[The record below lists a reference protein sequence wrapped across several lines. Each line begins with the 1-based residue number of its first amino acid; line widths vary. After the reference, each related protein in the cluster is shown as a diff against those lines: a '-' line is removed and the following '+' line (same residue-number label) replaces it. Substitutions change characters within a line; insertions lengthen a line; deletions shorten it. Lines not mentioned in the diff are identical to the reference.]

1 LTLPLA
7 GRREYHPATE
17 AVRLPSAAVCRKAI
31 MRIMEIVSGVHV
43 NGAVHHCVLLSR
55 ELIRRGHKLTLLCR
69 PGAWIAEELADAPID
84 VIFSDLR
91 RFPPYELRRVA
102 AEIRGRGIDVIH
114 THMSRAHSFG
124 VLLRWMAGVPSVA
137 TAHTRLVQPHW
148 MFNDLV
154 IAVSDATRRFQC
166 RYNLVRPSR
175 ITTIHSFID
184 PRPLTCVPAD
194 ARARFRQSLG
204 VGPQTPLFGTLGTI
218 LPRKGQ
224 LYLVR
229 ALPGILAAV
238 PEARLVIIGET
249 HDEHPQYR
257 AKLEQTAQR
266 LGVSSRIV
274 WAGYCP
280 NAYEILAA
288 LDVFALA
295 SLEENLP
302 MAILEAMALGL
313 PPVATAVGGIPEC
326 VVSGETGL
334 LVPPAN
340 PKAMAAAVA
349 SLLADPAQRRR
360 LGEAGRRQ
368 VHESFSLE
376 GQITRI
382 EAALQTIVSRRAA

>member
-1 LTLPLA
+1 
-7 GRREYHPATE
+7 
-17 AVRLPSAAVCRKAI
+17 

-43 NGAVHHCVLLSR
+43 SGAVHHCALLSR
-55 ELIRRGHKLTLLCR
+55 ELIRRGHEVTLLCR
-69 PGAWIAEELADAPID
+69 PGAWIAGELAGEPID
-84 VIFSDLR
+84 VLFSDLR
-91 RFPPYELRRVA
+91 RLPFDELHRVA
-102 AEIRGRGIDVIH
+102 AEIRARGIEVVH
-114 THMSRAHSFG
+114 THMSRAHFFG
-124 VLLRWMAGVPSVA
+124 VLLRWFAGVPSVA
-137 TAHTRLVQPHW
+137 TAHCRQVQPHW

-154 IAVSDATRRFQC
+154 IAVSEATRRYQC
-166 RYNLVRPSR
+166 RYNLVRRNR
-175 ITTIHSFID
+175 ITTIQSFID
-184 PRPLTCVPAD
+184 PGRLAGVPAD
-194 ARARFRQSLG
+194 ARTKFRQSLG
-204 VGPQTPLFGTLGTI
+204 LDEQTPLFGTLGTI

-229 ALPGILAAV
+229 ALPKILAAV

-249 HDEHPQYR
+249 HDAHPQYR
-257 AKLEQTAQR
+257 VKLQQTAEQ

-274 WAGYCP
+274 WAGYCAD
-280 NAYEILAA
+280 AYEVLAA

-302 MAILEAMALGL
+302 MVILEAMALGL
-313 PPVATAVGGIPEC
+313 PTVATAVGGIPEC

-340 PKAMAAAVA
+340 SEAMAAAVA
-349 SLLADPAQRRR
+349 GLLADPVQRRR

-382 EAALQTIVSRRAA
+382 EAVLQSLVRRRAA

>member
-1 LTLPLA
+1 
-7 GRREYHPATE
+7 
-17 AVRLPSAAVCRKAI
+17 
-31 MRIMEIVSGVHV
+31 MRIMESVSGVHV
-43 NGAVHHCVLLSR
+43 NGALHHCALLSR
-55 ELIRRGHKLTLLCR
+55 ELVRRGHELTLLCR
-69 PGAWIAEELADAPID
+69 PDAWIAQELAAEPID

-91 RFPPYELRRVA
+91 RFPLDELRRVA
-102 AEIRGRGIDVIH
+102 AEIRGRGIEVLH

-124 VLLRWMAGVPSVA
+124 VLLRWFAGVPSVA
-137 TAHTRLVQPHW
+137 TAHNRRMQPHW

-184 PRPLTCVPAD
+184 PRRLSGVPAD
-194 ARARFRQSLG
+194 ARARFRQGLALDE
-204 VGPQTPLFGTLGTI
+204 QTPLFGTLGTI

-224 LYLVR
+224 LHLVR

-249 HDEHPQYR
+249 LDEHRQYQ
-257 AKLEQTAQR
+257 AKLERTAEQ
-266 LGVSSRIV
+266 LGVSSRII

-280 NAYEILAA
+280 NAYEVLAA
-288 LDVFALA
+288 LDVFVLA

-302 MAILEAMALGL
+302 MVILEAMALGL
-313 PPVATAVGGIPEC
+313 PAVATAVGGIPEC
-326 VVSGETGL
+326 IVPGQTGL

-340 PKAMAAAVA
+340 PEALAAAVVG
-349 SLLADPAQRRR
+349 LLADPAQRRR

-368 VHESFSLE
+368 VQESFSLE
-376 GQITRI
+376 SQTTRI
-382 EAALQTIVSRRAA
+382 EAALQTILSRRRAA